1 MYTLDEAYLSSLG
14 SNPHDLIVDVHKR
27 FVQPWGGVAT
37 KKIRNAYYKRRTALG
52 MTVKDEGNSQS
63 KKDSSE
69 AQLYATRISTLFN
82 REDTQEQHKD
92 AVDDVLSDNPER
104 NEVDREMTSPKR

>member
-1 MYTLDEAYLSSLG
+1 MDTLDEAYLSSLG

-52 MTVKDEGNSQS
+52 MTVKDGDEGNSQS
-63 KKDSSE
+63 KKYSSE

-92 AVDDVLSDNPER
+92 AVDDALSDNPER
-104 NEVDREMTSPKR
+104 NEVER